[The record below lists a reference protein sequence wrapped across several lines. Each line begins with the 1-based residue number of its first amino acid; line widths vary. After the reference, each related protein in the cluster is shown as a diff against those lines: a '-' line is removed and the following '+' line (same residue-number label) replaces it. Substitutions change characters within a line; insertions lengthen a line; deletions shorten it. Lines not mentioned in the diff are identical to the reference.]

1 MLVHVL
7 QESLRNFIDLGFLSF
22 SCAILRS
29 VLRSSS
35 VCGFSLFSLLA
46 FKLVEHLSAL
56 IELHLAYQVDYP
68 AANNL
73 AK

>member
-22 SCAILRS
+22 SCAI
-29 VLRSSS
+29 LRSSS